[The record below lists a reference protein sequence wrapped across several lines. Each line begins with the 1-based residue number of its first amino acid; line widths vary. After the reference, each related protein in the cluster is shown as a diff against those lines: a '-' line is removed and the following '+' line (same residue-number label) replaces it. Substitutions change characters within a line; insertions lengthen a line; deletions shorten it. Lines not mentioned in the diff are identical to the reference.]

1 MVLINSFWFISVI
14 SVYDKLLVRY
24 KSTHKT
30 HEYCFVI
37 VQTFLIHNTTIYK
50 LLKFPSKLFWRHF

>member
-1 MVLINSFWFISVI
+1 
-14 SVYDKLLVRY
+14 VRY